1 MTGMPLR
8 RGAGG
13 GGAEADADA
22 DPDEAVGPVAPAG
35 VGRPG
40 TTVAATGVA
49 ETARRVTSDSRW
61 NFSIRLSSRT
71 NSCAL
76 AGRRS
81 GDLASRRATT
91 SRVAIGRS
99 ALSSSGSRGSVWRI
113 W

>member
-1 MTGMPLR
+1 MPLR

-13 GGAEADADA
+13 GGADADA
-22 DPDEAVGPVAPAG
+22 DRRRRPVAPAG
-35 VGRPG
+35 VGRAG

-49 ETARRVTSDSRW
+49 ETARRVISDSRW

-99 ALSSSGSRGSVWRI
+99 AFSSSGSRGSVWRI